1 MPVAPEILPILI
13 GLWFGYVVYI
23 FCENDDNFVRK
34 RLVKTGNKKK
44 IRSLYL
50 VFAEALKPFTL
61 KNISNQVSKNKI
73 QSMLQSLGVASGDD
87 DVLEFENRRLFS
99 LLIAVIVCAV
109 VLFLFFNTVS
119 ASCALLACYMTY
131 KYPEYRIL
139 GIIKKKQKEFIK
151 FFPDA
156 VDLLSVCVEAGLGI
170 DGAIERVAQEFSG
183 LSKAVSTEFNRL
195 SKDVMSGL
203 PREEALK
210 NMAKRVNSQDLQ
222 SFCAMLVQSEKMGT
236 SVAQSLRVYC
246 DTLRTR
252 KKQRVEELVQ
262 SASAKMTIPMILF
275 LLPALFI
282 VILYP
287 AVIKIMENMAG

>member
-1 MPVAPEILPILI
+1 MLPEILPVII
-13 GLWFGYVVYI
+13 GLWAAWVIFIVYDS
-23 FCENDDNFVRK
+23 DDNFVRA
-34 RLVKTGNKKK
+34 RLRKTGKKRKKRDIYGRFVRFLKPLSVKNIANKVSKKK
-44 IRSLYL
+44 IHELLY
-50 VFAEALKPFTL
+50 
-61 KNISNQVSKNKI
+61 SY
-73 QSMLQSLGVASGDD
+73 GVASSDD
-87 DVLEFENRRLFS
+87 DILEFENKRLFA
-99 LLIAVIVCAV
+99 LLIVVIFCAV
-109 VLFLFFNTVS
+109 VLFMYFNTMIASS
-119 ASCALLACYMTY
+119 AIFVCYITY

-139 GIIKKKQKEFIK
+139 SLVKKKQKEFAR

-170 DGAIERVAQEFSG
+170 DGAIERVASEFSE
-183 LSKAVSTEFNRL
+183 LSKAVSSEFTRL

-203 PREEALK
+203 AREEALK
-210 NMAKRVNSQDLQ
+210 NMSKRVNNQDLQ

-246 DTLRTR
+246 DSLRIR
-252 KKQRVEELVQ
+252 KKQRIEELVQ
-262 SASAKMTIPMILF
+262 SASTKMTIPMILF

>member
-1 MPVAPEILPILI
+1 MLPEILPIII
-13 GLWFGYVVYI
+13 GIWFGYVVFI
-23 FCENDDNFVRK
+23 LSQSDDNFVRE
-34 RLVKTGNKKK
+34 RLRKTGGKKK
-44 IRSLYL
+44 KNTLYNL
-50 VFAEALKPFTL
+50 FGDLLRPYSQ
-61 KNISNQVSKNKI
+61 KNIANQVSKNKI
-73 QSMLQSLGVASGDD
+73 HNLLQSLGVSSGEDD
-87 DVLEFENRRLFS
+87 ILEFENKRLFT
-99 LLIAVIVCAV
+99 LLIVVVICAI
-109 VLFLFFNTVS
+109 VLFLSFNTMT
-119 ASCALLACYMTY
+119 ASCAILVCYITY
-131 KYPEYRIL
+131 KYPEYRLL

-156 VDLLSVCVEAGLGI
+156 IDLLSVCVEAGLGI

-183 LSKAVSTEFNRL
+183 LSKAVSAEFTRL

-203 PREEALK
+203 AREEALK
-210 NMAKRVNSQDLQ
+210 NMTKRVNSQDLQ

-252 KKQRVEELVQ
+252 KKQRIEELVQ

>member
-1 MPVAPEILPILI
+1 MPPEILPIII
-13 GLWFGYVVYI
+13 GLYFGYVVYV
-23 FCENDDNFVRK
+23 FSQSDDNFVRE
-34 RLVKTGNKKK
+34 RLKKTGGKKK
-44 IRSLYL
+44 KGSIYTFFADYL
-50 VFAEALKPFTL
+50 RPYSK
-61 KNISNQVSKNKI
+61 KSISNKVTKNKI
-73 QSMLQSLGVASGDD
+73 HNMFLSLGVASGDD

-99 LLIAVIVCAV
+99 LLIAVIFCAI
-109 VLFLFFNTVS
+109 VLFLSFNMTSV
-119 ASCALLACYMTY
+119 SCALLICYMTY
-131 KYPEYRIL
+131 KYPEYRLL
-139 GIIKKKQKEFIK
+139 GIIKKKQKEFIR

-183 LSKAVSTEFNRL
+183 LSKAVSAEFTRL

-203 PREEALK
+203 AREEALK
-210 NMAKRVNSQDLQ
+210 NMTKRVNSQDLQ

-252 KKQRVEELVQ
+252 KKQRIEELVQ

>member
-1 MPVAPEILPILI
+1 MPPEILPILT
-13 GLWFGYVVYI
+13 GLWAGYVIYA
-23 FCENDDNFVRK
+23 FYDTDDNFVRK
-34 RLVKTGNKKK
+34 RLNKTGGKKK
-44 IRSLYL
+44 TKSLYNS
-50 VFAEALKPFTL
+50 FAQVLRPFSLKS
-61 KNISNQVSKNKI
+61 ISNKVSRNKI
-73 QSMLQSLGVASGDD
+73 HTLLHSLGVASGDD
-87 DVLEFENRRLFS
+87 DILEFENRRLFS
-99 LLIAVIVCAV
+99 LLIAVICCAI
-109 VLFLFFNTVS
+109 VLFLFFNTAS
-119 ASCALLACYMTY
+119 AACALLVCYMTY
-131 KYPEYRIL
+131 KYPEYRIM
-139 GIIKKKQKEFIK
+139 GIIKKKRKEFIR

-183 LSKAVSTEFNRL
+183 LSRAVSSEFTRL

-203 PREEALK
+203 AREEALK
-210 NMAKRVNSQDLQ
+210 NMMKRVNTQDLQ

-236 SVAQSLRVYC
+236 SIAQSLRVYC
-246 DTLRTR
+246 ETLRTR
-252 KKQRVEELVQ
+252 KKQRIEELVQ